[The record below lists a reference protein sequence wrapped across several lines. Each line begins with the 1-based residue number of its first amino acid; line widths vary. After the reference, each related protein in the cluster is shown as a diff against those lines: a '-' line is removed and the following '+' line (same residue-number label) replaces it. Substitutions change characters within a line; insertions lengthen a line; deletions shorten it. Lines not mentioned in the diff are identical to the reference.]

1 GVVRALHRRDQ
12 PVFLRRNRHE
22 LVANSHI
29 ESQGWT
35 DVPVVL
41 KIRAEQDLPHM
52 PVGVLRSGQLYV
64 KLQRLRLQELRKVVE
79 RIAAIASAAATDL
92 LVPITPEVDAH
103 PE

>member
-1 GVVRALHRRDQ
+1 M
-12 PVFLRRNRHE
+12 
-22 LVANSHI
+22 ANSQI

-41 KIRAEQDLPHM
+41 EIRAEQDLPHV

-64 KLQRLRLQELRKVVE
+64 KLQRLRLQELRKAIEGV
-79 RIAAIASAAATDL
+79 AAVASAAATDL
-92 LVPITPEVDAH
+92 LVPIMLEVHAH